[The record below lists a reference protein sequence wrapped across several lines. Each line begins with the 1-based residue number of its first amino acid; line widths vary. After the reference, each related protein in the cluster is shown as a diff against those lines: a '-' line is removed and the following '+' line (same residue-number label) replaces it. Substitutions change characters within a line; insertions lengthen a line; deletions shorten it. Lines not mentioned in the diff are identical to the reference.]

1 MNKLFSKTSGII
13 TICLLVLLAGVGTYA
28 YYASTVTGTATAS
41 SLAWS
46 FKVNEET
53 NTFTVSLPNAYPGAT
68 GSIPITLSAVG
79 SGVDVSYTIDASMT
93 TNPNGELKFYSDSGR
108 SKALTLG
115 NGCLTGTITAG
126 QTKDVTIYYTWPY
139 GSTANNNMAGKT
151 TTFTFTVTGK
161 QVNAQT

>member
-28 YYASTVTGTATAS
+28 YYASKVTGTATAS

-46 FKVNEET
+46 FKANEQT
-53 NTFTVSLPNAYPGAT
+53 SSFTVSLDDAYPGAV

-79 SGVDVSYTIDASMT
+79 SEVDVSYTIDASMT
-93 TNPNGELKFYSDSGR
+93 TNPNAELKFYSDSGR

-126 QTKDVTIYYTWPY
+126 QTRDVTIYYTWPY
-139 GSTANNNMAGKT
+139 GSTANNSMAGKT

-161 QVNAQT
+161 QVNA

>member
-1 MNKLFSKTSGII
+1 MNKLFSKTSGIV
-13 TICLLVLLAGVGTYA
+13 TVCLLVLLAGVGTYA
-28 YYASTVTGTATAS
+28 YYASAITGTVTAN

-46 FKVNEET
+46 FKVNDQT
-53 NTFTVSLPNAYPGAT
+53 TAFTVSLPNAYPGAT

-79 SGVDVSYTIDASMT
+79 SGVDVSYTIDASMSE
-93 TNPNGELKFYSDSGR
+93 NPNAELSFYSDSGR
-108 SKALTLG
+108 TEALTLG

-139 GSTANNNMAGKT
+139 GTTANNSMAGKT

-161 QVNAQT
+161 QVNA

>member
-1 MNKLFSKTSGII
+1 MNKLFSKTSGIV
-13 TICLLVLLAGVGTYA
+13 TVCLLVLLAGVGTYA
-28 YYASTVTGTATAS
+28 YYASKVTGTATAS

-46 FKVNEET
+46 FKVNDEAS
-53 NTFTVSLPNAYPGAT
+53 TFTVSLPNPNAYPGAT

-139 GSTANNNMAGKT
+139 GTTANNSMAGKT

-161 QVNAQT
+161 QVNA

>member
-1 MNKLFSKTSGII
+1 MNKLFSKTSGIV
-13 TICLLVLLAGVGTYA
+13 TVCLLVLLAGVGTYA
-28 YYASTVTGTATAS
+28 YYASTITGTVTAN

-46 FKVNEET
+46 FKVNNQT
-53 NTFTVSLPNAYPGAT
+53 STFTVSLPNASYPGAR

-93 TNPNGELKFYSDSGR
+93 TNPNAELKFYSDSGR
-108 SKALTLG
+108 TKALTLG
-115 NGCLTGTITAG
+115 TGCLTGTITAG

-139 GSTANNNMAGKT
+139 GTTANNSMAGKT

-161 QVNAQT
+161 QVTA

>member
-115 NGCLTGTITAG
+115 NGCLNGTITAG

-161 QVNAQT
+161 QVNA

>member
-139 GSTANNNMAGKT
+139 GSTANNSMAGKT

-161 QVNAQT
+161 QVNA

>member
-46 FKVNEET
+46 FKVNDQAS
-53 NTFTVSLPNAYPGAT
+53 TFTVSLPNPNAYPGAT

-79 SGVDVSYTIDASMT
+79 SGVNVSYTIDASMT
-93 TNPNGELKFYSDSGR
+93 TNPNAELKFYSDSGR
-108 SKALTLG
+108 TKALTLG

-139 GSTANNNMAGKT
+139 GTTANNSMAGKT

-161 QVNAQT
+161 QVNA

>member
-1 MNKLFSKTSGII
+1 MNKLFSKTSGIV
-13 TICLLVLLAGVGTYA
+13 TVCLLVLLAGVGTYA
-28 YYASTVTGTATAS
+28 YYASTITGTVTAN

-46 FKVNEET
+46 FKVNEEK

-93 TNPNGELKFYSDSGR
+93 ANPNAELKFYSDSGR

-139 GSTANNNMAGKT
+139 GTTANNSMAGKT

-161 QVNAQT
+161 QVNA

>member
-108 SKALTLG
+108 SKSLTLG
-115 NGCLTGTITAG
+115 PGCLTGTITAG

-139 GSTANNNMAGKT
+139 GTTANNSMAGKT

-161 QVNAQT
+161 QVNA

>member
-28 YYASTVTGTATAS
+28 YYASTVTGNATAS

-46 FKVNEET
+46 FKA
-53 NTFTVSLPNAYPGAT
+53 NTKSDSFTVTIPNAYPGAT

-93 TNPNGELKFYSDSGR
+93 TNPNAELKFYSDNGR
-108 SKALTLG
+108 TKALTLG
-115 NGCLTGTITAG
+115 NNCLSGTITAG
-126 QTKDVTIYYTWPY
+126 QTIDATIYYSWPY
-139 GSTANNNMAGKT
+139 GTTANNSMAGKT

-161 QVNAQT
+161 QVNA